1 MIGDLMTPKSAK
13 TVILAFVTA
22 GLLCAGA
29 LVIPAAGGVAMAQEK
44 KADKKD
50 SKAPME
56 GRKTQALSKRVYELI
71 TEANEKVDAE
81 DYAGALVLLDKI
93 KVMPNL
99 SEYETAQLYTFY
111 GFLYFNAENYKE
123 AIKAY
128 STVLAQ
134 PDLPPAIFQQTIRTL
149 SQLAFVTEDYQLAIK
164 YANQYMEAVGPEPDM
179 YVIIGTAYYQIASDK
194 GDSATGADYDKVIG
208 PVEQAIAL
216 SKERGTSAKE
226 QWWLLL
232 RVAYWEKENFSKV
245 RDILEVLVVNWPK
258 KEYWTQLSGMYGELK
273 DERKQ
278 LSAYE
283 AAYDQGL
290 LVKSAELIQMAQL
303 FMQAEVPYK
312 GARVL
317 EKGFEA
323 EIIERNVRN
332 LRLQSQAWQLAQ
344 EDRKAIPPLKEAA
357 GLSDDGELFARL
369 GQSHLNLSEYKS
381 CITASGKAIKK
392 GGLKNKG
399 NTYLIQGMC
408 QFELDKL
415 TEAKASFRQAVKHE
429 KVAKNARSWISF
441 VESEESRIKQLEKS
455 MRQADEGLTT

>member
-1 MIGDLMTPKSAK
+1 MYRSAK
-13 TVILAFVTA
+13 TYALISIIAVLLYGGDLILPDTGGNAF
-22 GLLCAGA
+22 
-29 LVIPAAGGVAMAQEK
+29 AQEK
-44 KADKKD
+44 KKSKKD

-56 GRKTQALSKRVYELI
+56 GRKSEALSKRVYELI
-71 TEANEKVDAE
+71 TEANEKVDVE
-81 DYAGALVLLDKI
+81 DYAGALVLLEKI
-93 KVMPNL
+93 KAMPNL

-111 GFLYFNAENYKE
+111 GFLYFNAEQYDK
-123 AIKAY
+123 AINAY
-128 STVLAQ
+128 NTVLAQ
-134 PDLPPAIFQQTIRTL
+134 PELPPAIFQQTIRTL
-149 SQLAFVTEDYQLAIK
+149 SQLAFVTEDYPLAIK
-164 YANQYMEAVGPEPDM
+164 YANQFMDTVGPDPDM
-179 YVIIGTAYYQIASDK
+179 YVIIGTAYYQMASDK
-194 GDSATGADYDKVIG
+194 GNSATTADFDKVIG
-208 PVEQAIAL
+208 PVEKAIAL

-232 RVAYWEKENFSKV
+232 RVAYWEKEDYRKV
-245 RDILEVLVVNWPK
+245 RDILEILVVNWPK

-290 LVKSAELIQMAQL
+290 LVKGAELVQMAQL

-357 GLSDDGELFARL
+357 GMSDDGELFARL
-369 GQSHLNLSEYKS
+369 AQSHLNLSEYKS

-415 TEAKASFRQAVKHE
+415 TDAKASFRQAAKTE
-429 KVAKNARSWISF
+429 KVAKNARSWLSF
-441 VESEESRIKQLEKS
+441 VESEESRIKQLERS
-455 MRQADEGLTT
+455 MKLAEEGFTS

>member
-1 MIGDLMTPKSAK
+1 MYRSAK
-13 TVILAFVTA
+13 TYALISVFAV
-22 GLLCAGA
+22 LLYSGA
-29 LVIPAAGGVAMAQEK
+29 LLLPDAGGTAVAQSK
-44 KADKKD
+44 KQDKKD

-81 DYAGALVLLDKI
+81 DYAGALILLDKI
-93 KVMPNL
+93 KAMPKL
-99 SEYETAQLYTFY
+99 SAYETAQLYTFY
-111 GFLYFNAENYKE
+111 GFLYFNAEQYDK

-128 STVLAQ
+128 NTVLSQ
-134 PDLPPAIFQQTIRTL
+134 PELPPAIFQQTIRTL

-164 YANQYMEAVGPEPDM
+164 YANQYMETVGPEPDM
-179 YVIIGTAYYQIASDK
+179 YVIIGTAYYQMASDK
-194 GDSATGADYDKVIG
+194 GDKATTADYNKVIK
-208 PVEQAIAL
+208 PVEKGIAL
-216 SKERGTSAKE
+216 ADERGTSVKE

-232 RVAYWEKENFSKV
+232 RVAYWEKDDYSKV
-245 RDILEVLVVNWPK
+245 RDILEILVVNWPK

-303 FMQAEVPYK
+303 FMQADVPYK

-317 EKGFEA
+317 EKGLEA
-323 EIIERNVRN
+323 KIIERDVRN

-369 GQSHLNLSEYKS
+369 AQSHLNLSEYKS
-381 CITASGKAIKK
+381 CVTASGKALNK

-415 TEAKASFRQAVKHE
+415 GEAKASFRQAAKSE
-429 KVAKNARSWISF
+429 KVAKNARSWISY
-441 VESEESRIKQLEKS
+441 VESEESRLKQLEQSLKKAEEGF
-455 MRQADEGLTT
+455 QAI